1 MLDIHNLLRT
11 PRSEFKRGSQM
22 KTASVILTAG
32 RGSRMKGYAGNKT
45 LLPLVPGKSPYEGT
59 SPMLFHILTH
69 LPPGPMAVIVNHA
82 KENVMAATKDLGV
95 TYREQPELNGTGG
108 ALLAA
113 IDFLEAQSSEGII
126 ITMGDV
132 PFVRTATYTQ
142 MTGRLK
148 DHALVVLG
156 FRPGSRKQY
165 GVLET
170 EGDQVIRIIE
180 WKYWRTFPEAQKEAL
195 RICNSGIYAARREV
209 LLRYLPVLASRPHM
223 VRKEVDG
230 RLRDVREYFIT
241 DLVEYMYADGLS
253 TGYSIAEDEEEVMG
267 VDDLAALKRAQEIY
281 RSSALDR

>member
-1 MLDIHNLLRT
+1 MVL
-11 PRSEFKRGSQM
+11 
-22 KTASVILTAG
+22 AAG

-59 SPMLFHILTH
+59 FPILFHILTH
-69 LPPGPMAVIVNHA
+69 LPSGPRTVIVNHA
-82 KENVMAATKDLGV
+82 KEDVMAATKDLGV
-95 TYREQPELNGTGG
+95 TYQEQPELNGTGG

-113 IDFLEAQSSEGII
+113 MDFLKAQSSEEII

-132 PFVRTATYTQ
+132 PFVRTVTYMQ

-170 EGDQVIRIIE
+170 AGDHVIRIIE
-180 WKYWRTFPEAQKEAL
+180 WKYWRTFPEEQKESL

-209 LLRYLPVLASRPHM
+209 LLRYLPVLASRPHV

-241 DLVEYMYADGLS
+241 DLVEYMHADGLS
-253 TGYSIAEDEEEVMG
+253 TGYSMAEDEEEVMG
-267 VDDLAALKRAQEIY
+267 VDDLVALKRAQEIY
-281 RSSALDR
+281 RSTPRDA